1 MKGRVNWELLLVLL
15 ATALFWF
22 CVVSIF
28 NIDTGSI

>member
-15 ATALFWF
+15 AAALFWF
-22 CVVSIF
+22 CVVFIF